1 MTMKKYIKPDVE
13 IMDVELERLLEGSIT
28 DIEGLEG
35 VTVGE
40 GEFSG
45 GSTDSRLLFLFNED

>member
-1 MTMKKYIKPDVE
+1 MKKYIKPDVE